1 MEYSQVVQGKFIRRM
16 NRFVAEVEIDGRIE
30 TVHVKNT
37 GRCKELLVPGA
48 RVYMETSDN
57 KARKYRHSLIAVE
70 KDDML
75 VNIDSQAP
83 NAVVYEAL
91 QDGMIPE
98 LGRIQTLKREV
109 VYGGSR
115 FDLYF
120 ESDKFKKG
128 FMEVKGVTL
137 ELNGVAMF
145 PDAPTARGR
154 KHVLELIDAVKEGY
168 TGMIM
173 FLIQMKGPAEFTPHA
188 GMDLPFAEALK
199 EAVDAGVRVYAYDSA
214 VTGTAI
220 QFGKPIP
227 VNI

>member
-1 MEYSQVVQGKFIRRM
+1 
-16 NRFVAEVEIDGRIE
+16 
-30 TVHVKNT
+30 
-37 GRCKELLVPGA
+37 
-48 RVYMETSDN
+48 
-57 KARKYRHSLIAVE
+57 
-70 KDDML
+70 ML

-154 KHVLELIDAVKEGY
+154 KHVLELIDAMKEGY

-188 GMDLPFAEALK
+188 EMDLPFAEALK